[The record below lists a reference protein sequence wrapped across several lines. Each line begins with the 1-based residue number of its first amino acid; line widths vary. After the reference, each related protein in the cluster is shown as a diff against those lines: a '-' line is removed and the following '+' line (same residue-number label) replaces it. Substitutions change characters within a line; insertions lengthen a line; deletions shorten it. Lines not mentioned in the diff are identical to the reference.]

1 MPSKN
6 KAKRFD
12 RNRSWRVARRKRKMR
27 EFTSPIKRSRKKR
40 EKKKT
45 NPQ

>member
-6 KAKRFD
+6 KSKRFD
-12 RNRSWRVARRKRKMR
+12 RNRSWRVARRKREIKER
-27 EFTSPIKRSRKKR
+27 VKPIKRSRKKR
-40 EKKKT
+40 EKKS